1 MTVQLAVT
9 LAALLVENE
18 NLVALYQRTDYL
30 ALYLGTSYCGCTNC
44 YCSVVVYQQDVLK
57 FNSLT
62 CLYILQVVNKQ
73 LLACLYLELLTVN
86 LYDCVHFY
94 FYLLNGF
101 GP

>member
-1 MTVQLAVT
+1 
-9 LAALLVENE
+9 
-18 NLVALYQRTDYL
+18 
-30 ALYLGTSYCGCTNC
+30 
-44 YCSVVVYQQDVLK
+44 
-57 FNSLT
+57 
-62 CLYILQVVNKQ
+62 LQVVNKQ